1 MTRRPRALAAVFVLA
16 VLTLPGCGSPPAARP
31 SATAAPT
38 AASSPGADSADQ
50 LYAEYLAAL
59 RAARSEHY
67 RGTVAFTDGTSV
79 TLEVTATQTTAHL
92 LARTQGVAVEE
103 IVAGGHVYQRGGS
116 HGPEWVTLPPAESVS
131 AQALTMQREAQ
142 CAAREHGRLRLGP
155 RTRIGGH
162 LVATIVDD
170 GAGPGAA
177 PENSYLTL
185 DSPVHLVRVVQTGP
199 ESGGGSADCG
209 HEPGPVAVSAS
220 VDYDNFD
227 SPALIT
233 PPPNP
238 TDLNGQVA

>member
-1 MTRRPRALAAVFVLA
+1 MTRRPRALAATVVVALLA
-16 VLTLPGCGSPPAARP
+16 LPGCGSSASPRPPATAR
-31 SATAAPT
+31 ATAG
-38 AASSPGADSADQ
+38 SSPGADSADQ

-67 RGTVAFTDGTSV
+67 RGTVAFNDGTSV
-79 TLEVTATQTTAHL
+79 NVEVTATQTTAHL
-92 LARTQGVAVEE
+92 VARTQGVAVEE
-103 IVAGGHVYQRGGS
+103 IVAGGHVYQRGGG
-116 HGPEWVTLPPAESVS
+116 HGPDWVVLPPTEAVS

-177 PENSYLTL
+177 PQNSYLTV
-185 DSPVHLVRVVQTGP
+185 DAPVHLVRVLQTGP
-199 ESGGGSADCG
+199 ESGGGSPDCG

-220 VDYDNFD
+220 VDYDSFD

-238 TDLNGQVA
+238 TDLNGQTA